1 LNGETKQAH
10 VDIRTGQLLRMPLV
24 VLSSKQ
30 SVVSA
35 DGPGKGLGA
44 KAEALHAARQ
54 RELDEKAAELSSV
67 AAERD
72 ALAQRLS
79 EQRLAML
86 LLEVE
91 GAEAV
96 ERLQVT

>member
-1 LNGETKQAH
+1 
-10 VDIRTGQLLRMPLV
+10 
-24 VLSSKQ
+24 
-30 SVVSA
+30 
-35 DGPGKGLGA
+35 
-44 KAEALHAARQ
+44 
-54 RELDEKAAELSSV
+54 V

-96 ERLQVT
+96 ERLQV